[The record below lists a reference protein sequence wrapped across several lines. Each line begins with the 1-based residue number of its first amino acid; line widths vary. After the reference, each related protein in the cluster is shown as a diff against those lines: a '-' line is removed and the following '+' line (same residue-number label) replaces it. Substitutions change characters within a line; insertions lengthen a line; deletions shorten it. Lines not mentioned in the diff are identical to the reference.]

1 MRARAMRLCPNCQL
15 RARAARATTR
25 HAQPADAAATARAAP
40 AHSPVS
46 VARGAIGVDV
56 SPLAR
61 LLRAQAGASAPS
73 FRCDDSSPSLLRA
86 AAAAA
91 AAALESPIAAAAAAA
106 AAGSAPGGGADE
118 VTPCAKRKRSDVFGG
133 YDAGAPPARPARIK
147 LSELLM
153 RHHRGA
159 ALEMDPV

>member
-1 MRARAMRLCPNCQL
+1 
-15 RARAARATTR
+15 
-25 HAQPADAAATARAAP
+25 
-40 AHSPVS
+40 
-46 VARGAIGVDV
+46 VARGAVDV

-61 LLRAQAGASAPS
+61 LLRAQPGAATPS
-73 FRCDDSSPSLLRA
+73 FRDDGSPSLLRA

-106 AAGSAPGGGADE
+106 GAGAGADE

-133 YDAGAPPARPARIK
+133 YDAGAPPARPARVK

-159 ALEMDPV
+159 ALEMDPL